1 LATVHVRGGATRQS
15 PNTYY
20 FDCTG
25 VIYAGHTLLHMAAA
39 AHQPEIVRLL
49 ISSGAD
55 IHAKNRRGIEP
66 LHAAAV
72 GNPNAPDW
80 NPDAQV
86 ATIVALL
93 NAGAEPNA
101 RNNDGAT
108 PLHRAVRTRCA
119 PAVEALINGGADV
132 HIRNKGGSTPVALAS
147 KNSGWSGGSGT
158 PTAMA
163 QQREISRMFEPYEK
177 RA

>member
-1 LATVHVRGGATRQS
+1 MQSDPDAEPLKFARMLATGDIAGASRQISRSPSLATMRVRGGATRQS
-15 PNTYY
+15 PDLYY

-55 IHAKNRRGIEP
+55 IHAKNRRGVVS

-93 NAGAEPNA
+93 NAGADPNA
-101 RNNDGAT
+101 CNNDGAT
-108 PLHRAVRTRCA
+108 PLHRAVRTCCA
-119 PAVEALINGGADV
+119 PAVKALIEGA
-132 HIRNKGGSTPVALAS
+132 
-147 KNSGWSGGSGT
+147 
-158 PTAMA
+158 
-163 QQREISRMFEPYEK
+163 QMFT
-177 RA
+177 